1 MIPSL
6 NTICAIGRQ
15 IMKRWVK
22 ALPCIWMRCRSC
34 TRYCRIASR
43 SKYVEKGSWDEALLR
58 WQGPFLWQCRSCT
71 LLGHFIYENGM
82 CCRLVFFVVKFSL
95 EIQRQSLG
103 QGEIPYRRYS
113 PRACMVIVIKPDDK
127 ELSLQPG
134 HDLV

>member
-1 MIPSL
+1 MLQITCL
-6 NTICAIGRQ
+6 YATIN
-15 IMKRWVK
+15 
-22 ALPCIWMRCRSC
+22 S
-34 TRYCRIASR
+34 
-43 SKYVEKGSWDEALLR
+43 
-58 WQGPFLWQCRSCT
+58 
-71 LLGHFIYENGM
+71 
-82 CCRLVFFVVKFSL
+82 

>member
-1 MIPSL
+1 MRLCFVGKGLFYGSAGATRFGIVSKPDKEP
-6 NTICAIGRQ
+6 A
-15 IMKRWVK
+15 K
-22 ALPCIWMRCRSC
+22 A
-34 TRYCRIASR
+34 
-43 SKYVEKGSWDEALLR
+43 
-58 WQGPFLWQCRSCT
+58 FLGQCRSCT
-71 LLGHFIYENGM
+71 ILGHFIYENGM